1 MFAAAAVAAA
11 AALTAISTTSAH
23 PLGNNNIN
31 STSHHAGGIQLQ
43 QYIQHSQHQPQQRP
57 PNYISWHQYAIER
70 RNSLQ
75 RRKIEITKRLEK
87 ASNANNPNSTNGKS
101 KVNLVSLERETGAF
115 KSRVVTT
122 TATPVLAIINSSGI
136 NKVSPKL
143 TATASTNSSEKSE
156 RLKLILSQK
165 GNFKLFSSN

>member
-11 AALTAISTTSAH
+11 AALTAISTTSTH
-23 PLGNNNIN
+23 PSSNHQIQHQNQHQHHQ
-31 STSHHAGGIQLQ
+31 STS
-43 QYIQHSQHQPQQRP
+43 PTQRP

-87 ASNANNPNSTNGKS
+87 ATSANNPNSTNSKS

-115 KSRVVTT
+115 KSRALTI
-122 TATPVLAIINSSGI
+122 TANNNSNSKEIINGL
-136 NKVSPKL
+136 KMPPQ
-143 TATASTNSSEKSE
+143 TSTNPNVVNNSSSERIK
-156 RLKLILSQK
+156 KILNQK
-165 GNFKLFSSN
+165 GKLLKDSINT

>member
-23 PLGNNNIN
+23 PLGNNNLN

-43 QYIQHSQHQPQQRP
+43 QYGIQHSQQQQQQPHQRP

-87 ASNANNPNSTNGKS
+87 ASNANNPNSINGKS

-122 TATPVLAIINSSGI
+122 TATPVLSIM

-143 TATASTNSSEKSE
+143 TATASTNGSEKSE
-156 RLKLILSQK
+156 RLKMILSQK
-165 GNFKLFSSN
+165 GN

>member
-23 PLGNNNIN
+23 PPGNLPA
-31 STSHHAGGIQLQ
+31 HLQ
-43 QYIQHSQHQPQQRP
+43 QQYQQQTNSPAQRP

-87 ASNANNPNSTNGKS
+87 ATSANNPNSNNSKS

-115 KSRVVTT
+115 KSRVKTVIASNNGSVSALKTSPHVNAKANT
-122 TATPVLAIINSSGI
+122 NDNSTDRI
-136 NKVSPKL
+136 KK
-143 TATASTNSSEKSE
+143 
-156 RLKLILSQK
+156 ILNQK
-165 GNFKLFSSN
+165 GT